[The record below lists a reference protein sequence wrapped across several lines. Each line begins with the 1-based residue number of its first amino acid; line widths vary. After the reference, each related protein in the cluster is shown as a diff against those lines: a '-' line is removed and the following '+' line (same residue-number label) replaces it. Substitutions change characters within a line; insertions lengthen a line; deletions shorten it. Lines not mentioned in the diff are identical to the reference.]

1 VQILTP
7 ADLRQPSLPISLPR
21 KKAKGD
27 GEEEDEEGEEG
38 EGGGVTG
45 GEGGEAT
52 PRSAA
57 AEGEEYEL
65 DADGNQ
71 IEEVD
76 EEGNA
81 ILDDAGNPVMKKKPK
96 PVDPNLL
103 TPEEEE
109 LRAALLVES
118 SESCEEGEAWYAHVC
133 SRMLTYAHVCSPVRC
148 WWSRRR
154 AARRARP
161 GRTTALTYADVC

>member
-1 VQILTP
+1 M
-7 ADLRQPSLPISLPR
+7 
-21 KKAKGD
+21 
-27 GEEEDEEGEEG
+27 
-38 EGGGVTG
+38 
-45 GEGGEAT
+45 
-52 PRSAA
+52 
-57 AEGEEYEL
+57 
-65 DADGNQ
+65 
-71 IEEVD
+71 EEVD

-133 SRMLTYAHVCSPVRC
+133 SRMLLYAHVCSRMRC

-154 AARRARP
+154 AARSARP
-161 GRTTALTYADVC
+161 GRTTALTNADEC